1 MSISRKALAQNL
13 QISSAFQRDSF
24 HGHLYIEARSEA
36 HVKQAIDGLI
46 GVYVSNTPLL
56 IPIEEMPDLLKS
68 RRKQTPLQVGGW
80 VRIKKGV
87 YKGDLAKIDDVPE
100 STDFVTLK
108 VVPRIEMS
116 PKEDQQDQASSFAS
130 AFGAAGGKKRRRPEH
145 SALFRPP
152 AKPFN
157 AEEVRAAY
165 AGRAKVV
172 KDAEGFHF
180 MNELYY
186 EGYLIK
192 DFKMHMIDRDNVN
205 PTIDEISAFVE
216 SGNKAS
222 GGNETD
228 LVTAA
233 GSNKLDLNSVKDAS
247 RAQTV
252 LQPGD
257 FVEIFEGSQK
267 GISGTIDSISN
278 NILYLSPT
286 DPEDLKGTT
295 IEVLVDQVR
304 KKFRSGD
311 HIKVLRGKNV
321 NESGLVLK
329 IKDDLVTF
337 LSDLSMEEITV
348 FSKDIREAA
357 EVGAATA
364 SYGQYELH
372 DLIQL
377 E

>member
-1 MSISRKALAQNL
+1 MSISRKAIAQNL

-36 HVKQAIDGLI
+36 HVKAAVDGLI
-46 GVYVSNTPLL
+46 GVYVSNAPILV
-56 IPIEEMPDLLKS
+56 PIEEMPDLLKS

-87 YKGDLAKIDDVPE
+87 YKGDLARIDDVPE

-116 PKEDQQDQASSFAS
+116 PKEEQEQATSSLN
-130 AFGAAGGKKRRRPEH
+130 GGPGKKRRRQE

-152 AKPFN
+152 PKLFN
-157 AEEVRAAY
+157 ADEVRTAY
-165 AGRAKVV
+165 AGRAKVI
-172 KDAEGFHF
+172 KDAEGIHF
-180 MNELYY
+180 MNELYH

-192 DFKMHMIDRDNVN
+192 DFKMHMIERENVN
-205 PTIDEISAFVE
+205 PSIDEIVRFTGDTNLA
-216 SGNKAS
+216 A
-222 GGNETD
+222 
-228 LVTAA
+228 AA
-233 GSNKLDLNSVKDAS
+233 GVDATGDTAVTSAANKVDLASIKDAS
-247 RAQTV
+247 KAQTI

-267 GISGTIDSISN
+267 GISGTVDSISN
-278 NILYLSPT
+278 NVLYLSPT
-286 DPEDLKGTT
+286 DPEDLRGTT

-304 KKFRSGD
+304 KKFRNGD

-329 IKDDLVTF
+329 VKDDLVTF

-357 EVGAATA
+357 EVGAAA
-364 SYGQYELH
+364 AAYGQYELH